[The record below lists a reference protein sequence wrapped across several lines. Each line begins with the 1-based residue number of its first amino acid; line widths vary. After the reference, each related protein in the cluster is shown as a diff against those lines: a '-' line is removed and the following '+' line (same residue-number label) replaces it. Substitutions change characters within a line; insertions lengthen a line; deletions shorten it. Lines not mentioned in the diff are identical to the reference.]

1 MMNRVLTIS
10 MVLAGLVLGGLARAE
25 AQGRKSNVTMP
36 PPEQR
41 RSMGNLLPSD
51 SQPSL
56 PTTPGYTHRPW
67 AYGKPPYYQQPPV
80 TPYYVVPYSAYQ
92 PYYYGGTPYYGRAPY
107 YVQPWTYGQRPYL
120 LYPSPYVRPGF
131 SPYVR
136 RF

>member
-1 MMNRVLTIS
+1 MNRLLTIS
-10 MVLAGLVLGGLARAE
+10 AVLAALVLGGIARAN

-51 SQPSL
+51 SAPSV
-56 PTTPGYTHRPW
+56 PTAPGYTHRPW

-80 TPYYVVPYSAYQ
+80 TPYYVMPYSAYR
-92 PYYYGGTPYYGRAPY
+92 PYYYGQAPY
-107 YVQPWTYGQRPYL
+107 YVQPWTYGQRPYM
-120 LYPSPYVRPGF
+120 LYPSPHLRPGF
-131 SPYVR
+131 LPDYR